1 MKPLTLFLEPT
12 NGPIVVKHLLRI
24 DFALMEKELIEI
36 RQTWRSFT
44 LIFVYVRLKIMKWRE
59 KQTLKERIYSREFF
73 SRTTSFSE

>member
-36 RQTWRSFT
+36 RQT
-44 LIFVYVRLKIMKWRE
+44 
-59 KQTLKERIYSREFF
+59 
-73 SRTTSFSE
+73 